1 MSRFV
6 YIIFVHVILCNPR
19 RLYELHVVSRVM
31 GDVCEEMST
40 QQQSTSEMS
49 ESEAINKKSK
59 IAEESRIQ
67 ARQGTTVSETVDNAM
82 HEASDDEES
91 EFKYGMQH
99 VIHLFVPVSICMVF
113 VIFTMNTVGYYS
125 RKDGQYLIYTP
136 FTKETD
142 NTGEKLIMSF
152 GNAFI
157 ILGVVMTMTVL
168 LILLYKFRF
177 YWVIS
182 AWLILSSLILLS
194 VFTFMYLQEVF
205 KSYNVPIDYILI
217 CIFIW
222 NYGVMGMICIHW
234 KGPLRMQQG
243 YLIMMSALMALI
255 FIKYLPEWTVW
266 TVLGVISIWDL
277 IAVLCPKGP
286 LRILV
291 ETAQERN
298 EPIFPALIYSSGLLY
313 TYTLIGAVMMEQDTS
328 CVARNA
334 AHSGNPGSSTS
345 STESSMPSTAE
356 LLPAND
362 DNEKRGFS
370 QGKIIRRFAPTRAV
384 SGTDQGVANAG
395 LDTERIN
402 DNSKNVGKDGIVPSL
417 GRTGESSRT
426 HRTIVDNAEVGPDSL
441 QNRRFPDEKGIK
453 LGLGD
458 FIFYSVLVG
467 KASSYGDWNTTI
479 ACYVAILIGLCFT
492 LILLAVFRKALP
504 ALPISIFC
512 GLIFCFCTRDI
523 ITPFCTS
530 LSLRHLIY

>member
-1 MSRFV
+1 
-6 YIIFVHVILCNPR
+6 
-19 RLYELHVVSRVM
+19 M
-31 GDVCEEMST
+31 GDVCEEIST
-40 QQQSTSEMS
+40 QQSTSELGENQTTNKSKMRQKS
-49 ESEAINKKSK
+49 EIQLNKRYSSRHSHIGKDTTRSEAVENATHEVGDI
-59 IAEESRIQ
+59 EE
-67 ARQGTTVSETVDNAM
+67 EL
-82 HEASDDEES
+82 
-91 EFKYGMQH
+91 EFKYGTQH

-113 VIFTMNTVGYYS
+113 VIFTMNTVGYYTH
-125 RKDGQYLIYTP
+125 KDGQYLIYTP

-142 NTGEKLIMSF
+142 STSEKLMMSF
-152 GNAFI
+152 GNAFV
-157 ILGVVMTMTVL
+157 ILGLVITMTVL
-168 LILLYKFRF
+168 LIFLYKFRF
-177 YWVIS
+177 YRVIS

-194 VFTFMYLQEVF
+194 LFTFMYLQEVF
-205 KSYNVPIDYILI
+205 KSYNIPVDYILI
-217 CIFIW
+217 CIFVW

-266 TVLGVISIWDL
+266 TVLAVISVWDL

-313 TYTLIGAVMMEQDTS
+313 AYTLIGAAVMEQDTS
-328 CVARNA
+328 RVPGDAQSD
-334 AHSGNPGSSTS
+334 SGNPGSSTS
-345 STESSMPSTAE
+345 SAESSLPSTAE
-356 LLPAND
+356 LLPTNGA
-362 DNEKRGFS
+362 NEKGGFS
-370 QGKIIRRFAPTRAV
+370 QGKIIRRFAPTRAA

-395 LDTERIN
+395 LNTEEQVNNNLR
-402 DNSKNVGKDGIVPSL
+402 NVEKDRAAMSFNK
-417 GRTGESSRT
+417 TGESSRT
-426 HRTIVDNAEVGPDSL
+426 RLIVDNAEADPGSP
-441 QNRRFPDEKGIK
+441 QNPRFLNEKGIK

-512 GLIFCFCTRDI
+512 GLIFYFCTRGI
-523 ITPFCTS
+523 ITPFCTT
-530 LSLRHLIY
+530 LTLHHLIY

>member
-1 MSRFV
+1 
-6 YIIFVHVILCNPR
+6 
-19 RLYELHVVSRVM
+19 
-31 GDVCEEMST
+31 MST
-40 QQQSTSEMS
+40 QQTTSNFNEG
-49 ESEAINKKSK
+49 EAANETRIEQK
-59 IAEESRIQ
+59 SRIQ
-67 ARQGTTVSETVDNAM
+67 SNKQHPSRYSHSRKDTNSEIVGNATN
-82 HEASDDEES
+82 EANIDEEEA
-91 EFKYGMQH
+91 EFKYGAQH

-113 VIFTMNTVGYYS
+113 VIFTMNTVGYYT

-142 NTGEKLIMSF
+142 STSEKIMMSF

-157 ILGVVMTMTVL
+157 ILGVVMTMTII

-177 YWVIS
+177 YRVIN

-194 VFTFMYLQEVF
+194 LFTFMYLQEVF
-205 KSYNVPIDYILI
+205 KSYNIPVDYILI

-266 TVLGVISIWDL
+266 TVLAVISIWDL

-298 EPIFPALIYSSGLLY
+298 EPIFPALIYSSGLIY
-313 TYTLIGAVMMEQDTS
+313 AYTLIGAVMMEQDTS
-328 CVARNA
+328 CVTESARSNSA
-334 AHSGNPGSSTS
+334 NPGSSSS
-345 STESSMPSTAE
+345 STDSSMPSTAE
-356 LLPAND
+356 LLPTGD
-362 DNEKRGFS
+362 DSEKREFP
-370 QGKIIRRFAPTRAV
+370 QGKIIRRFAPTRAI
-384 SGTDQGVANAG
+384 SGTGQDVANNA
-395 LDTERIN
+395 LNKKEHIKN
-402 DNSKNVGKDGIVPSL
+402 NSKNVRKDRVTESL
-417 GRTGESSRT
+417 NRDGENGRTPYVIING
-426 HRTIVDNAEVGPDSL
+426 AEADRL
-441 QNRRFPDEKGIK
+441 QNPRLPDEKGIK

-504 ALPISIFC
+504 ALPISIFS
-512 GLIFCFCTRDI
+512 GLIFYFCTRGI

-530 LSLRHLIY
+530 LSVRHLIY